1 MLTALKEAEQALS
14 TYANELDRNAALQRA
29 ANDAGA
35 AYKLAQ
41 VRFNAGSQSE
51 LDLLTTEQTLVSAQS
66 ALAASNETVAA
77 DQIQLFKALGGGWGA
92 S

>member
-1 MLTALKEAEQALS
+1 MTRS
-14 TYANELDRNAALQRA
+14 I
-29 ANDAGA
+29 

-41 VRFNAGSQSE
+41 VRFNAGAQSE

-77 DQIQLFKALGGGWGA
+77 DQIQVFKALGGGWGA
-92 S
+92 P